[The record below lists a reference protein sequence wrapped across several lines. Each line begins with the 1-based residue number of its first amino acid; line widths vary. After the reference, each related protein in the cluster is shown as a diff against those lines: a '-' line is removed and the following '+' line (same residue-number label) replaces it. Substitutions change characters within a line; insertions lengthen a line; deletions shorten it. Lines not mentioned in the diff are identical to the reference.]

1 MTNYDPVEKPAH
13 YASGTVECIDAI
25 EASMEPRAFK
35 GFLKGNIQKYV
46 WRYEAKGGVESL
58 QKAQWYLNRLIVTIE
73 AEEAKSTVD
82 YEAIQEMLNVI
93 GESIPSD
100 EVAAYDPDDYMVSGC
115 PNGFCPLPNVRT
127 GPSES
132 MFQPIN

>member
-58 QKAQWYLNRLIVTIE
+58 QKAQWYLTRLIATVE
-73 AEEAKSTVD
+73 AEEGRKQ
-82 YEAIQEMLNVI
+82 AIYDAVKDVLAIEEKVN
-93 GESIPSD
+93 
-100 EVAAYDPDDYMVSGC
+100 YDPDDYMASGC
-115 PNGFCPLPNVRT
+115 PDGFCPMPGTRQ
-127 GPSES
+127 GPSEPF
-132 MFQPIN
+132 FQPVN

>member
-73 AEEAKSTVD
+73 AEEAKSRAN
-82 YEAIQEMLNVI
+82 YEAVKEMLL
-93 GESIPSD
+93 E

-115 PNGFCPLPNVRT
+115 PDGFCPLPNVRT

>member
-1 MTNYDPVEKPAH
+1 MTDFVNHPPH
-13 YASGTVECIDAI
+13 YQGSIECIDAI
-25 EASMEPRAFK
+25 EASMSAEAFK
-35 GFLKGNIQKYV
+35 GSLKANVIKYV

-73 AEEAKSTVD
+73 AEEAKSTAD
-82 YEAIQEMLNVI
+82 YEAIQEMFNVI
-93 GESIPSD
+93 GEGIPSD

-115 PNGFCPLPNVRT
+115 PDGFCPLPNVRT

-132 MFQPIN
+132 MFQPVN

>member
-1 MTNYDPVEKPAH
+1 MTDFVNHPPH
-13 YASGTVECIDAI
+13 YQGSIECIDAI
-25 EASMEPRAFK
+25 EASMSAEAFK
-35 GFLKGNIQKYV
+35 GSLKANVIKYV

-73 AEEAKSTVD
+73 AEEAWSAAMYETVK
-82 YEAIQEMLNVI
+82 
-93 GESIPSD
+93 
-100 EVAAYDPDDYMVSGC
+100 EVLAEEKANYDPDDYMVSGC
-115 PNGFCPLPNVRT
+115 PDGFCPLPNVRT

>member
-1 MTNYDPVEKPAH
+1 MTDFVNHPPH
-13 YASGTVECIDAI
+13 YQGAIECIDAI
-25 EASMEPRAFK
+25 EASMSAEAFK
-35 GFLKGNIQKYV
+35 GSLKANVIKYV
-46 WRYEAKGGVESL
+46 WRYETKGGVESL

-73 AEEAKSTVD
+73 AEEAKHAAN
-82 YEAIQEMLNVI
+82 YEAVKEMLS
-93 GESIPSD
+93 E

-115 PNGFCPLPNVRT
+115 PDGFCPLPNVRN

>member
-13 YASGTVECIDAI
+13 YASGTIECIDAI
-25 EASMEPRAFK
+25 EASMSAEAFK

-46 WRYEAKGGVESL
+46 WRYETKGGVESL

-73 AEEAKSTVD
+73 AEESKSRTN
-82 YEAIQEMLNVI
+82 YEAVKEMLS
-93 GESIPSD
+93 EK
-100 EVAAYDPDDYMVSGC
+100 VAAYDPDDYMVSGC
-115 PNGFCPLPNVRT
+115 PDGFCPLPNVRT

>member
-1 MTNYDPVEKPAH
+1 MTDFVNHPPH
-13 YASGTVECIDAI
+13 YQGAIECIDAI
-25 EASMEPRAFK
+25 EASMSAEAFK
-35 GFLKGNIQKYV
+35 GSLKANVIKYV
-46 WRYEAKGGVESL
+46 WRYETKGGVESL

-73 AEEAKSTVD
+73 AEEAKSRAN
-82 YEAIQEMLNVI
+82 YEAVKEMLS
-93 GESIPSD
+93 E

-115 PNGFCPLPNVRT
+115 PDGFCPLPNVRT

>member
-1 MTNYDPVEKPAH
+1 MTDFVNHPPH
-13 YASGTVECIDAI
+13 YQGSIECIDAI
-25 EASMEPRAFK
+25 EASMSAEAFK
-35 GFLKGNIQKYV
+35 GSLKANVIKYV
-46 WRYEAKGGVESL
+46 WRYEGKGGLESL

-73 AEEAKSTVD
+73 AEEAKHTAN
-82 YEAIQEMLNVI
+82 YESVKAMLS
-93 GESIPSD
+93 E
-100 EVAAYDPDDYMVSGC
+100 ERAAYDPDDYMVSGC

>member
-1 MTNYDPVEKPAH
+1 MTNYDPVDNPAH
-13 YASGTVECIDAI
+13 YASGTIECIDAI
-25 EASMEPRAFK
+25 EASMSAEAFK
-35 GFLKGNIQKYV
+35 GFLKGNVQKYV

-73 AEEAKSTVD
+73 AEEAKGRAN
-82 YEAIQEMLNVI
+82 YEAVKAMLS
-93 GESIPSD
+93 E

-115 PNGFCPLPNVRT
+115 PDGFCPLPNVRT